1 MDGLDNIKC
10 VHLAQKG
17 LMVNRLMYRLLHM
30 HEMNLNDRLEK
41 LLNFTNLAKLKLK
54 IRPN

>member
-1 MDGLDNIKC
+1 MDGLDNIEC

-41 LLNFTNLAKLKLK
+41 LLNFTYLAKLKLK